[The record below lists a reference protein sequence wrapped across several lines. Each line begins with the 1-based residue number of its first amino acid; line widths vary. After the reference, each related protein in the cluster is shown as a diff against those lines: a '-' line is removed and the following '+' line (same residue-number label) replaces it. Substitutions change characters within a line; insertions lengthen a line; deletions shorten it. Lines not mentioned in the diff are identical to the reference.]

1 MNFRVRPTRRMV
13 LGIGGALAGTAALAA
28 CGGPSAPAPAAPASF
43 PAAMNWMPWSAADEW
58 LTPTYQQVADA
69 FSQKHPNTKLNILVV
84 PSDWLIKLYTMI
96 ASGTPPDVSDVH
108 HGGQVR
114 DLGPAGEVIDLNQ
127 YLKRDPYAKSYVGWE
142 PYAWQKKQYGIP
154 WALQSTAIFYNQQLF
169 DQAGVSY
176 PTDKWTWD
184 DFVDAAKRLT
194 KPGADAASTIWGA
207 GDQGGTNYQ
216 WINAMLQSFGGG
228 ILKPDFSECTI
239 TSAASVDAME
249 FRAGWGAKLRIA
261 QNVTGG
267 TSGGI
272 NNGNVAMATSGSWFV
287 ANVKQNSQSRLVSSN
302 VPWDVAPVPKGRAR
316 RAALAH
322 ELGIGIPNGVKNQDA
337 SWAVVRYLTGAD
349 VLTPFARIG
358 RILPSD
364 RSLWTNAA
372 PADGKPANFK
382 HAFVDVWDEIAIDP
396 PFIPRWQMV
405 QDFWNAELN
414 PVWTGDRPAKDGAA
428 ALKARMDQHFAQLK
442 RDGLL

>member
-1 MNFRVRPTRRMV
+1 
-13 LGIGGALAGTAALAA
+13 
-28 CGGPSAPAPAAPASF
+28 
-43 PAAMNWMPWSAADEW
+43 
-58 LTPTYQQVADA
+58 
-69 FSQKHPNTKLNILVV
+69 
-84 PSDWLIKLYTMI
+84 
-96 ASGTPPDVSDVH
+96 
-108 HGGQVR
+108 
-114 DLGPAGEVIDLNQ
+114 
-127 YLKRDPYAKSYVGWE
+127 
-142 PYAWQKKQYGIP
+142 
-154 WALQSTAIFYNQQLF
+154 
-169 DQAGVSY
+169 
-176 PTDKWTWD
+176 
-184 DFVDAAKRLT
+184 
-194 KPGADAASTIWGA
+194 
-207 GDQGGTNYQ
+207 
-216 WINAMLQSFGGG
+216 
-228 ILKPDFSECTI
+228 
-239 TSAASVDAME
+239 
-249 FRAGWGAKLRIA
+249 
-261 QNVTGG
+261 
-267 TSGGI
+267 
-272 NNGNVAMATSGSWFV
+272 
-287 ANVKQNSQSRLVSSN
+287 VSSN